1 MEFEEAFAVLMKF
14 EGGYSNDPKDPGGE
28 TKYGISKRAYPNEDI
43 ANLTEERAKE
53 IYKKDY
59 WDKIKGDS
67 LPAQLRYAVFDAA
80 VNSGVGQAVKWL
92 QAAVGV
98 PEDGKLGSE
107 TMKAVKARSG
117 YQTAIAF
124 CGYRLRFITKITV
137 FDTFGKG
144 LCRRV
149 SEILIRYV

>member
-28 TKYGISKRAYPNEDI
+28 TKYGISKRAYPDEDI
-43 ANLTEERAKE
+43 TNLTEERAKE

-59 WDKIKGDS
+59 WNKVKGDT

-80 VNSGVGQAVKWL
+80 VNSGVTQAIKWL
-92 QAAVGV
+92 QASVAVV
-98 PEDGKLGSE
+98 EDGKLGTE
-107 TMKAVKARSG
+107 TMKAVKACVP
-117 YQTAIAF
+117 YQTAATF
-124 CGYRLRFITKITV
+124 CGYRIRFITKIPT
-137 FDTFGKG
+137 FPTFGKG